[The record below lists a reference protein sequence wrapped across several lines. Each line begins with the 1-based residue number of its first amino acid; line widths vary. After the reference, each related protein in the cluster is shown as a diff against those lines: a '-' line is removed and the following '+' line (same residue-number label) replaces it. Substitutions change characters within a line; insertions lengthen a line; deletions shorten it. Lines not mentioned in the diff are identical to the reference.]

1 MSNFAFLKS
10 HDPVFLQLAQAAE
23 RAFNPDPNTTLVK
36 LRQLG
41 EAFAKDIASRLGVVF
56 DENTKQVDL
65 LRGID
70 DTVGLDRTVRD
81 LFHTLRKLGNAAAHE
96 YVSNHNE
103 ALQALQIAFR
113 LAAWFHGTMGGKAAK
128 GFIPP
133 AFQKPEDPAE
143 KLRQLEL
150 EVQRLKSEQTQAKAQ
165 LEQNQQLLEAEQQR
179 AVELETYGAKQADER
194 KIWEALALEQ
204 EQTLQQ
210 VTARF
215 ESNLADNFTD
225 STQTPATD
233 PGKLAF
239 MRSLSQPSLDLN
251 EAETRIIIDQ
261 QLREAGWEADSA
273 NLKFSKGARPQK
285 GKFRA
290 IAEWP
295 TDNGPA
301 DYVLFYGTVAL
312 AVVEA
317 KKKSVDV
324 SGAIDQA
331 KRYSRGFKAATTCEL
346 PGGPWGDFLVPFVFS
361 ANGKRFLQQLRTQT
375 GVWFCDLRRPQNL
388 RRAMDGWY
396 SPEGLNEL
404 LKQNIDAAE
413 AKLDTLTF
421 EFDFKLRDYQIKAI
435 EKAEEAIR
443 EGKTRGLLA
452 MATGTGK
459 TKTCIA
465 LVYRLLRAQRFRRIL
480 FLVDRTALGEQA
492 TNVFKDTRMENLQT
506 FADIFG
512 IKELDDKTPDSDTKV
527 HIATI
532 QGLVKRL
539 LYNDNDKD
547 RLTVDQYDCIVID
560 ECHRGYLLD
569 RELSDTEITFRD
581 QNDYISKYRRV
592 LDYFDAVKIG
602 LTATPALHTTEIF
615 GEPIYTYSYRE
626 AVIDGY
632 LIDHEPPFRIKTELS
647 ENGIKWDKGDEIQ
660 IYDLRDDT
668 IDLVHA
674 PDEITLEVEEFNK
687 KVITE
692 SFNQVVCEALAQHID
707 PGLPGKTLIFCAT
720 DKHADMVVTLLKDA
734 FQDLYGEI
742 EDDAVTKITG
752 AADKPLQLIRRFK
765 NERLPNV
772 AVTVDLLTTGIDVPE
787 ICNLVFLRRVN
798 SRILYEQMLGRAT
811 RRCDEIGKEVFHI
824 FDAVDLYTGLAPVIS
839 MKPVVVNP
847 NITYTQLVQEIIQH
861 KDEAIKTQ
869 ARDQI
874 IAKLQRK
881 KRHMNDKA
889 LSDFETYTGMTPDA
903 FIEKLKRESLDDIA
917 GWFTNKPDLGEILER
932 DFSTRNPIMFVSD
945 HQDALI
951 GVDRGYGSTQK
962 PEDYLESFR
971 QFISDNSNRIPALL
985 TVLQRPRELTRKD
998 LKALLMELDQ
1008 KGFTEKNLE
1017 TAWHQMTNQDI
1028 AARIIGFIRQAALG
1042 DALIPWEQRVD
1053 QGVSKILQK
1062 RNCTPVQKQWL
1073 SRIAA
1078 QMKRETIVDHEA
1090 FDRGV
1095 FKTEG
1100 GGFKRIDKIFNG
1112 QLETILGELNDALWA
1127 MQAAV

>member
-1 MSNFAFLKS
+1 S
-10 HDPVFLQLAQAAE
+10 H
-23 RAFNPDPNTTLVK
+23 
-36 LRQLG
+36 
-41 EAFAKDIASRLGVVF
+41 
-56 DENTKQVDL
+56 
-65 LRGID
+65 
-70 DTVGLDRTVRD
+70 
-81 LFHTLRKLGNAAAHE
+81 H
-96 YVSNHNE
+96 E
-103 ALQALQIAFR
+103 ALQALQIAWK
-113 LAAWFHGTMGGKAAK
+113 LSIWFHRTMGGEPAK
-128 GFIPP
+128 GFTPP
-133 AFQKPEDPAE
+133 PFQKPEDPAE

-150 EVQRLKSEQTQAKAQ
+150 EVQQLKSEQNLAKVQ
-165 LEQNQQLLEAEQQR
+165 LEQNQQLLDAEQLR
-179 AVELETYGAKQADER
+179 AKELEAYAANQEDER
-194 KIWEALALEQ
+194 RIWESLALEQ
-204 EQTLQQ
+204 EQAMQLA
-210 VTARF
+210 TARF
-215 ESNLADNFTD
+215 ETQLIANLTVAAVSPTEP
-225 STQTPATD
+225 SR
-233 PGKLAF
+233 LALIQ
-239 MRSLSQPSLDLN
+239 SLAQPSLDLS

-261 QLREAGWEADSA
+261 QLREAGWEVDSE
-273 NLKFSKGARPQK
+273 NLRFSKGARPQK

-295 TDNGPA
+295 TDSGPA
-301 DYVLFYGTVAL
+301 DYVLFYGTTAL
-312 AVVEA
+312 AMVEA

-331 KRYSRGFKAATTCEL
+331 KRYSRGFKAATSCEL

-361 ANGKRFLQQLRTQT
+361 ANGKRFLQQLSTLT

-388 RRAMDGWY
+388 RRSMDGWY
-396 SPEGLNEL
+396 SPKGLNEL
-404 LKQNIDAAE
+404 LKQNIDTAE

-512 IKELDDKTPDSDTKV
+512 IKELDDKAPDSDTKV

-539 LYNDNDKD
+539 LYNDNDQD

-632 LIDHEPPFRIKTELS
+632 LIDHEPPFQIKTELS
-647 ENGIKWDKGDEIQ
+647 QNGITWAKGSDIQ
-660 IYDLRDDT
+660 VYDLRDGT
-668 IDLVHA
+668 LDLVHA
-674 PDEITLEVEEFNK
+674 PDEITLEVDAFNK
-687 KVITE
+687 KVITKP
-692 SFNQVVCEALAQHID
+692 FNTVVCEALAQHID

-720 DKHADMVVTLLKDA
+720 DKHADMVVALLKDA

-752 AADKPLQLIRRFK
+752 ASDKPLQLIRRFK

-772 AVTVDLLTTGIDVPE
+772 AVTVDLLTTGIDVPA

-824 FDAVDLYTGLAPVIS
+824 FDAVDLYAGLAPLIS

-847 NITYTQLVQEIIQH
+847 NITFTQLVQEIIQH

-869 ARDQI
+869 A
-874 IAKLQRK
+874 
-881 KRHMNDKA
+881 
-889 LSDFETYTGMTPDA
+889 
-903 FIEKLKRESLDDIA
+903 
-917 GWFTNKPDLGEILER
+917 
-932 DFSTRNPIMFVSD
+932 
-945 HQDALI
+945 
-951 GVDRGYGSTQK
+951 
-962 PEDYLESFR
+962 
-971 QFISDNSNRIPALL
+971 
-985 TVLQRPRELTRKD
+985 
-998 LKALLMELDQ
+998 
-1008 KGFTEKNLE
+1008 
-1017 TAWHQMTNQDI
+1017 
-1028 AARIIGFIRQAALG
+1028 
-1042 DALIPWEQRVD
+1042 
-1053 QGVSKILQK
+1053 
-1062 RNCTPVQKQWL
+1062 
-1073 SRIAA
+1073 
-1078 QMKRETIVDHEA
+1078 
-1090 FDRGV
+1090 
-1095 FKTEG
+1095 
-1100 GGFKRIDKIFNG
+1100 
-1112 QLETILGELNDALWA
+1112 
-1127 MQAAV
+1127 

>member
-1 MSNFAFLKS
+1 MTNFDFLTT
-10 HDPVFLQLAQAAE
+10 HDPLFLQLAQAAE
-23 RAFNPDPNTTLVK
+23 CAFNPDPNTTLVK

-41 EAFAKDIASRLGVVF
+41 EAFAKDIASRIGITF

-70 DTVGLDRTVRD
+70 DAVSLDRTVRD

-96 YVSNHNE
+96 YVSSHHE
-103 ALQALQIAFR
+103 ALQALQIAFK
-113 LAAWFHGTMGGKAAK
+113 LAAWFHCTIGGESAK
-128 GFIPP
+128 GFTPP

-150 EVQRLKSEQTQAKAQ
+150 EVQRLRSEQSLAKAQ
-165 LEQNQQLLEAEQQR
+165 IELNQQLLLAEQLR
-179 AVELETYGAKQADER
+179 ARELETYAANQAEER
-194 KIWEALALEQ
+194 QVWETLAIEQ
-204 EQTLQQ
+204 EQALQQ
-210 VTARF
+210 VTAKF
-215 ESNLADNFTD
+215 ESKLADNFAY
-225 STQTPATD
+225 STQTLSSD
-233 PGKLAF
+233 SDKLTF
-239 MRSLSQPSLDLN
+239 MRALAQPSIDLN

-261 QLREAGWEADSA
+261 QLREAGWEVDSE
-273 NLKFSKGARPQK
+273 NLKFSKGTRPQK

-301 DYVLFYGTVAL
+301 DYVLFYGTTAL

-324 SGAIDQA
+324 AGAIDQA
-331 KRYSRGFKAATTCEL
+331 KRYGRAFKTAGTCEL
-346 PGGPWGDFLVPFVFS
+346 PGGPWGEFLVPFVFS

-388 RRAMDGWY
+388 RRPMDGWY

-404 LKQNIDAAE
+404 LKQNIDTAE

-421 EFDFKLRDYQIKAI
+421 EFDFKLRDYQVKAI
-435 EKAEEAIR
+435 ERAEEAIR
-443 EGKTRGLLA
+443 DGKTLGLLA

-492 TNVFKDTRMENLQT
+492 ANVFKDTRMENLQT

-539 LYNDNDKD
+539 FYNDNDQD
-547 RLTVDQYDCIVID
+547 SLTVDQYDCIVID

-632 LIDHEPPFRIKTELS
+632 LIDHEPPFQIKTELS
-647 ENGIKWDKGDEIQ
+647 QNGITWAKGAEIQ
-660 IYDLRDDT
+660 VYDLRDNT
-668 IDLVHA
+668 LDLVHA
-674 PDEITLEVEEFNK
+674 PDEITLEVEQFNK

-692 SFNQVVCEALAQHID
+692 PFNQVVCEALAQHID
-707 PGLPGKTLIFCAT
+707 PSLPGKTLIFCAT
-720 DKHADMVVTLLKDA
+720 DKHADMVVALLKDA
-734 FQDLYGEI
+734 FQKMYGEI

-787 ICNLVFLRRVN
+787 ICNIVFLRRVN

-811 RRCDEIGKEVFHI
+811 RRCDYINKEVFHI
-824 FDAVDLYTGLAPVIS
+824 FDAVDLYAGLAPLTS

-847 NITYTQLVQEIIQH
+847 NITYTQLVQEITQH
-861 KDEAIKTQ
+861 KDEDIRTQ

-881 KRHMNDKA
+881 KRHMNDRA

-903 FIEKLKRESLDDIA
+903 FIKKLKDESLDEIA
-917 GWFTNKPDLGEILER
+917 GWFINKPDLGEILEQ
-932 DFSTRNPIMFVSD
+932 DFSTHNPIMFVSD
-945 HQDALI
+945 HKDALV
-951 GVDRGYGSTQK
+951 GVERGYGSTQK

-971 QFISDNSNRIPALL
+971 QFIYENSNRIPALL
-985 TVLQRPRELTRKD
+985 TVLQRPRELTRRE
-998 LKALLMELDQ
+998 LKTLLMELDQ

-1042 DALIPWEQRVD
+1042 DALISWEQRVD
-1053 QGVSKILQK
+1053 QGVAKILQK
-1062 RNCTPVQKQWL
+1062 HNCTPVQKQWL
-1073 SRIAA
+1073 TRIAA
-1078 QMKRETIVDHEA
+1078 QMKRETIVDREA
-1090 FDRGV
+1090 LDSGV
-1095 FKTEG
+1095 FKVEG

-1112 QLETILGELNDALWA
+1112 QLVTILGELNDALWA
-1127 MQAAV
+1127 MQA